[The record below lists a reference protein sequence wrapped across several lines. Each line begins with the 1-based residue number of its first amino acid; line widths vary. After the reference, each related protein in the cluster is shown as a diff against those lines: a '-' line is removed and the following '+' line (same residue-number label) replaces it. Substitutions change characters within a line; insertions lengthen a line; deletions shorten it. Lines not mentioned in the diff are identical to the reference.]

1 MSYYLK
7 KSKEFF
13 PMMPTEK
20 YDWLLEYRTRIE
32 EYFDNGKPNSEEMTG
47 LMREIDRVNDE
58 LKQINIKKFELRTQI
73 KH

>member
-13 PMMPTEK
+13 PMPPTEK
-20 YDWLLEYRTRIE
+20 YDWLLEYRTRLE
-32 EYFDNGKPNSEEMTG
+32 EYFDKAKPNSEEMTG
-47 LMREIDRVNDE
+47 LMREIDRVNEE
-58 LKQINIKKFELRTQI
+58 LKQININKFELRTQI